1 MIESLR
7 ALLTKDFAWLW
18 AGQAISQIGDGV
30 SKVALVW
37 FVYSLTGSALQSTLI
52 GVLET
57 LPPLLLG
64 PFAGVFLDRL
74 PKRES
79 MILIDVVRAILLTLI
94 PLLHV
99 AGMLNL
105 MWLYAIVFGNA
116 VFGMAFGPALNA
128 AIPLIVEPGQLTRG
142 NAIMQSTLTIG
153 QLLGPAASGLLIAV
167 IGPQNVLYVNAA
179 AFAASAVCKIPLRLH
194 ERHHDL
200 KEATS
205 VSTIAGDLR
214 QGIRFIVRERPVLLL
229 LMVSAGLFTLGTTG
243 FVYLLP
249 MIGERLLHIDSVRM
263 GWLWSAISVGMLVA
277 TIWLAWKEQPALCK
291 RFFVIAASAVTAGA
305 AVWTF
310 SMTHM
315 FVAELLLM
323 VPIGISSGLVTPL
336 VAASVQEETPQ
347 DLLGRVFGV
356 FNTGTMGLAMLGM
369 TLFGWLADAF
379 SPTVSLVGIASVAAA
394 TGVLTA
400 CFIRPCRRWSSS
412 PKRSAGSAA

>member
-1 MIESLR
+1 MRTEGARTADRSMIESLR

-142 NAIMQSTLTIG
+142 TPSCKARSPLASSWAQRR
-153 QLLGPAASGLLIAV
+153 AAS
-167 IGPQNVLYVNAA
+167 
-179 AFAASAVCKIPLRLH
+179 
-194 ERHHDL
+194 
-200 KEATS
+200 
-205 VSTIAGDLR
+205 
-214 QGIRFIVRERPVLLL
+214 
-229 LMVSAGLFTLGTTG
+229 
-243 FVYLLP
+243 LLP
-249 MIGERLLHIDSVRM
+249 
-263 GWLWSAISVGMLVA
+263 
-277 TIWLAWKEQPALCK
+277 
-291 RFFVIAASAVTAGA
+291 
-305 AVWTF
+305 
-310 SMTHM
+310 
-315 FVAELLLM
+315 
-323 VPIGISSGLVTPL
+323 
-336 VAASVQEETPQ
+336 
-347 DLLGRVFGV
+347 
-356 FNTGTMGLAMLGM
+356 
-369 TLFGWLADAF
+369 
-379 SPTVSLVGIASVAAA
+379 
-394 TGVLTA
+394 
-400 CFIRPCRRWSSS
+400 
-412 PKRSAGSAA
+412 